1 MILTCGLK
9 PVPLLERISKIGK
22 ENTLVR
28 TWYDALL
35 DCGGVLHISYRVN
48 RQALPS
54 CAMMRG

>member
-1 MILTCGLK
+1 MILTCGLE
-9 PVPLLERISKIGK
+9 PVPLLEPISKNVM

-35 DCGGVLHISYRVN
+35 DSDGILHISYRVN

-54 CAMMRG
+54 CTMM